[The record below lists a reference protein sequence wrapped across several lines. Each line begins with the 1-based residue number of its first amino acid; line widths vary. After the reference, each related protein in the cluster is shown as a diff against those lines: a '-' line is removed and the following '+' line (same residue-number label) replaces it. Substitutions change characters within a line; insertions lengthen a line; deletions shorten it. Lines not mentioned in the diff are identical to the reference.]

1 MLNKDLIKR
10 QNLSAEDVAT
20 LEKLHKELDDVVN
33 NPYNYTNPVALI
45 EDIEFQMQR
54 LWKFGENRDMHTH
67 WLRIKGCTCPRLDNM
82 ERRGTPYRVLMGD
95 CPWHGFKGETK

>member
-1 MLNKDLIKR
+1 MLNKDLVKK
-10 QNLSAEDVAT
+10 QNLSVEDVEA

-33 NPYNYTNPVALI
+33 NPHNYTNPVALI

-67 WLRIKGCTCPRLDNM
+67 WLRIKDCTCNRLDSLDAL
-82 ERRGTPYRVLMGD
+82 GTGLRYINLN
-95 CPWHGFKGETK
+95 CPWHGVHFDKS